1 MSKNLDTKIF
11 KTKDLGRDALALGDR
26 QGLDHLRRF
35 EFMGQ
40 GQMSHVIV
48 ENVKIKRNEECVGLF
63 LTFQTI
69 DITGDLR

>member
-1 MSKNLDTKIF
+1 L
-11 KTKDLGRDALALGDR
+11 ALADR